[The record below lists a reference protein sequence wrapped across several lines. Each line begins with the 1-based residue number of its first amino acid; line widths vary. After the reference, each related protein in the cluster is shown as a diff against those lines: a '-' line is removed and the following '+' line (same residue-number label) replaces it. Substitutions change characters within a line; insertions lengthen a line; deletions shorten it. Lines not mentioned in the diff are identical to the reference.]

1 VNIPLLLIKVSF
13 LILLCPK
20 FTGPQIIA
28 RMNGSMINQP
38 FRLIFHR
45 MIQSFAIGSR
55 LKYFR
60 LLNHAGMFRYFFD
73 LKVGFGVLLFILV
86 DWLEGVLVDLGQDE
100 LVVVELDDRVG
111 LAVYGD

>member
-1 VNIPLLLIKVSF
+1 
-13 LILLCPK
+13 
-20 FTGPQIIA
+20 
-28 RMNGSMINQP
+28 
-38 FRLIFHR
+38 
-45 MIQSFAIGSR
+45 
-55 LKYFR
+55 
-60 LLNHAGMFRYFFD
+60 MFRYFFD